1 MTPAPT
7 SAVWELEGGA
17 PLRGS
22 IRAQGAKNAVSKQLV
37 ASMLTSDACTLHNV
51 PQITE
56 VDVTLGILGEL
67 GAEFQR
73 DGTTIEIATPQVTGQ
88 VSERYSGLNRIPILL
103 LGPLLNRV
111 GEAVVPM
118 LGGCQI
124 GQRPIDFHVAGL
136 EAMGAEISIEG
147 SSMVAKAKRLVGC
160 RHRLPY
166 PSVGAT
172 ENLIL
177 AAVGAKG
184 TTVIENAAIEPEII
198 DLLLLL
204 QKMGAHAVV
213 EVDRRILI
221 EGVDRLHGSTHHVIE
236 DRIEIASYAAAAAAT
251 GGNIEVIGASQVHLM
266 SFLNFLRRIGGQFTV
281 TDRGMRFWSDSAKL
295 RPWHLETDVHPG
307 FMTDWQQPAVV
318 VLTQAEGVSV
328 VHETVYENRFG
339 YTEHL
344 RTMGARIELSN
355 QCLGRR
361 TCRFVDQDFPHS
373 AVISGPTSLLGS
385 DLAIPDLRAGF
396 AYVLAGLLAHGR
408 TRLHNVWYLDRGYE
422 DIPGK
427 LGALGVDVTV
437 LPELDPGARGD
448 VILDA

>member
-1 MTPAPT
+1 VTPAPT
-7 SAVWELEGGA
+7 SVIWELEGGA

-22 IRAQGAKNAVSKQLV
+22 IRAQGAKNAVTKQLV
-37 ASMLTSDACTLHNV
+37 ASLLTNDSCTLYNV
-51 PQITE
+51 PEIAE
-56 VDVTLGILGEL
+56 VDVTLSILGEL
-67 GAEFQR
+67 GAQFHR
-73 DGTTIEIATPQVTGQ
+73 DGTTIEIATPAITGQ
-88 VSERYSGLNRIPILL
+88 VSELYSGLNRIPILL

-118 LGGCQI
+118 VGGCQI
-124 GQRPIDFHVAGL
+124 GKRPIDFHVAGL
-136 EAMGAEISIEG
+136 EAMGAEIDLEG
-147 SSMVAKAKRLVGC
+147 STMVARAKRLVGC

-221 EGVDRLHGSTHHVIE
+221 EGVDRLQGTVHHIIE
-236 DRIEIASYAAAAAAT
+236 DRIEIASYAAAAVAT
-251 GGNIEVIGASQVHLM
+251 AGNIEVVGANQVHLM
-266 SFLNFLRRIGGQFTV
+266 SFLNFIRRIGGQFTV
-281 TDRGMRFWSDSAKL
+281 TDRGMRFWGDTAKL

-339 YTEHL
+339 YTELL
-344 RTMGARIELSN
+344 RTMGAQVELSN

-373 AVISGPTSLLGS
+373 AVISGPTSLLGT

-396 AYVLAGLLAHGR
+396 AYVLGGLLAQGR

-427 LGALGVDVTV
+427 LGQLGIAVKV
-437 LPELDPGARGD
+437 LPEDIAAMPTPS
-448 VILDA
+448 

>member
-1 MTPAPT
+1 
-7 SAVWELEGGA
+7 
-17 PLRGS
+17 
-22 IRAQGAKNAVSKQLV
+22 
-37 ASMLTSDACTLHNV
+37 MLTSDPCTFYNV
-51 PQITE
+51 PQIAE
-56 VDVTLGILGEL
+56 IDVTLDILGEL
-67 GAEFQR
+67 GAQFER
-73 DGTTIEIATPQVTGQ
+73 NGSTVEIATPQVTGA
-88 VSERYSGLNRIPILL
+88 VSEHYSGLNRVPILL

-111 GEAVVPM
+111 GEATVPM
-118 LGGCQI
+118 VGGCRI
-124 GQRPIDFHVAGL
+124 GKRPIDFHVAGL

-147 SSMVAKAKRLVGC
+147 STMVAKASQLVGC

-198 DLLLLL
+198 DLLLML
-204 QKMGAHAVV
+204 QMMGARVVV

-221 EGVDRLHGSTHHVIE
+221 EGVDRLQGGVHHIIE
-236 DRIEIASYAAAAAAT
+236 DRIEIASYAAAAIAT
-251 GGNIEVIGASQVHLM
+251 GGNVEVVGANQVHLM
-266 SFLNFLRRIGGQFTV
+266 SFLNFVRRIGGQFTV
-281 TDRGMRFWSDSAKL
+281 TDRGMRFWGDATKL

-318 VLTQAEGVSV
+318 MLTQAEGVSV
-328 VHETVYENRFG
+328 IHETVYENRFG
-339 YTEHL
+339 YTELL
-344 RTMGARIELSN
+344 REMGARIELSS

-373 AVISGPTSLLGS
+373 AVVSGPTSLLGA
-385 DLAIPDLRAGF
+385 DLDIPDLRAGF
-396 AYVLAGLLAHGR
+396 AYVLAGLLAQGT

-427 LGALGVDVTV
+427 LGQLGVSVEV
-437 LPELDPGARGD
+437 VEELVSG
-448 VILDA
+448 

>member
-1 MTPAPT
+1 VTPATT
-7 SAVWELEGGA
+7 SVIWELEGGA

-22 IRAQGAKNAVSKQLV
+22 IRAQGAKNAATKELV
-37 ASMLTSDACTLHNV
+37 ASLLTSDACTFHNV
-51 PQITE
+51 PEIAE
-56 VDVTLGILGEL
+56 IDVTLDILSEL
-67 GAEFQR
+67 GAELR
-73 DGTTIEIATPQVTGQ
+73 HDGSTIEIATPQVTGA
-88 VSERYSGLNRIPILL
+88 VSEHYSGLNRVPILL

-111 GEAVVPM
+111 GEATVPM
-118 LGGCQI
+118 VGGCKI
-124 GQRPIDFHVAGL
+124 GKRPIDFHMAGL
-136 EAMGAEISIEG
+136 EAMGAEITVEG
-147 SSMVAKAKRLVGC
+147 STMVAKASQLVGC

-221 EGVDRLHGSTHHVIE
+221 EGVDRLQGSVHHVIE
-236 DRIEIASYAAAAAAT
+236 DRIEIASYAAAAVAT
-251 GGNIEVIGASQVHLM
+251 GGDIEVVGANQAHLM
-266 SFLNFLRRIGGQFTV
+266 SFLNFMRRIGGQFTV
-281 TDRGMRFWSDSAKL
+281 TDRGMRFWGDYGKL
-295 RPWHLETDVHPG
+295 QPRHLETDVHPG

-339 YTEHL
+339 YTELL

-355 QCLGRR
+355 QCLGQR

-373 AVISGPTSLLGS
+373 AVVSGPSTLLGR

-396 AYVLAGLLAHGR
+396 SYVLAGLLAQGR
-408 TRLHNVWYLDRGYE
+408 TRLHNVWYLERGYE

-427 LGALGVDVTV
+427 LGQLGISVQVTESTEPPPEV
-437 LPELDPGARGD
+437 LATPDG
-448 VILDA
+448 